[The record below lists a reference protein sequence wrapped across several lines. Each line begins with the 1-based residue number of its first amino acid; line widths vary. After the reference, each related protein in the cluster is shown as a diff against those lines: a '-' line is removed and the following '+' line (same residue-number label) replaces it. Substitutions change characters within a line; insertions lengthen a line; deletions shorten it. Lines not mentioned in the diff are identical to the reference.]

1 MSARALA
8 LCGLLAGAFAAYG
21 ANIGASIDANAG
33 AGLRAAVAIEQ
44 ARPPAQTLPREA
56 FLDSRALQVVRLA
69 PDGRHVAWLRDEGES
84 RSLWLL
90 PTAGGTA
97 RRLLPRT
104 DANDLDWSRDG
115 RWLFLMAPRSLASVP
130 LDGSGGMRMPLNGIE
145 RRGVMQVD
153 ASQPAAVILRERLRD
168 AHGERWRIVRMD
180 ARG

>member
-8 LCGLLAGAFAAYG
+8 LCGMLAGAFAAHA
-21 ANIGASIDANAG
+21 ANIDANAG
-33 AGLRAAVAIEQ
+33 AALRAAVAIEQ
-44 ARPPAQTLPREA
+44 ARPPAHTLPREA

-90 PTAGGTA
+90 PTAGGAA

-104 DANDLDWSRDG
+104 DADRMYWSQDG
-115 RWLFLMAPRSLASVP
+115 RWLFLVSSRSLASLP
-130 LDGSGGMRMPLNGIE
+130 LEGGGGMRVPVNGIE

-153 ASQPAAVILRERLRD
+153 ASQPAAVILREDTYDREFKELL
-168 AHGERWRIVRMD
+168 GL
-180 ARG
+180 